1 MKEMLTSFDGSY
13 KSARDMM
20 SAFDVVG
27 IRCNKFDII
36 IVVLNDI
43 TVLVALLVVLMN
55 TLIIMMIMVVMMMV
69 MIMMV
74 PLLHL

>member
-1 MKEMLTSFDGSY
+1 MKEMLTSFDGSC

-55 TLIIMMIMVVMMMV
+55 TLIIIMMIMMMIM
-69 MIMMV
+69 MMMV